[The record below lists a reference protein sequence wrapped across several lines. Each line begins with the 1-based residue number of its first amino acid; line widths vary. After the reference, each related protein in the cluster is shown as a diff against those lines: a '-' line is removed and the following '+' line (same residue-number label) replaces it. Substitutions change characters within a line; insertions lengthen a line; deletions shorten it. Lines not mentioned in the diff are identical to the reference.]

1 MKRSSPSRFPNLFY
15 NMSEV
20 FAATG
25 RRKTAVAQVRVSR
38 GSGKIEVNGRP
49 LEEYFATPSLQ
60 FTVLKPFEVTQT
72 SNTFDVKVRTTGG
85 GITGQAGAIRLA
97 IARALLTHDAAM
109 RPALKEEGLLTR
121 DPRMKERKKSGQ
133 PGARKRFQ
141 FSKR

>member
-1 MKRSSPSRFPNLFY
+1 
-15 NMSEV
+15 MSDV

-25 RRKTAVAQVRVSR
+25 RRKNAVAQVRISK

-49 LEEYFATPSLQ
+49 LEEYFPTPAHQ
-60 FTVLKPFEVTQT
+60 FTVLKPFEVTKT
-72 SNTFDVKVRTTGG
+72 SNTFDVKVKATGG
-85 GITGQAGAIRLA
+85 GVSGQAGAVRLA
-97 IARALLTHDAAM
+97 ISRALLQHDGAT
-109 RPALKEEGLLTR
+109 RPALKDEGLLTR